1 METFFGCT
9 REGIMRTQVMLNSQD
24 EEVVPA
30 FRGGAVG
37 KTSTIHESSVGRIAS
52 GCVTFGGWTVG
63 CTFNEP
69 SLDFTRY
76 TSRVVIMETIL
87 NLCIF
92 CVEISDIRAHTLNTI
107 NSITG

>member
-1 METFFGCT
+1 
-9 REGIMRTQVMLNSQD
+9 MRTQVMLNSQD

-30 FRGGAVG
+30 FRGRAVG

-69 SLDFTRY
+69 SLDFTRN

-87 NLCIF
+87 NLCI